1 MSSEFVA
8 RKGLIIKSVT
18 TGTTENKVL
27 VQNDVG
33 LVKLRPISDFVTND
47 TDTYTGTPDVIH
59 IISLSAA
66 EYAGIGAKDP
76 NTLYIIIG

>member
-8 RKGLIIKSVT
+8 RKGLIIKAVT
-18 TGTTENKVL
+18 TGSTENKVL
-27 VQNDVG
+27 IQDDTG
-33 LVKLRPISDFVTND
+33 LVKVKPTVDFVTND

>member
-18 TGTTENKVL
+18 TGSTENRVL
-27 VQNDVG
+27 VQDNSD
-33 LVKLRPISDFVTND
+33 LVKIKPMIDFVTND
-47 TDTYTGTPDVIH
+47 TDTFTGTPDVIH
-59 IISLSAA
+59 IVSCSAA

>member
-1 MSSEFVA
+1 MASEFVA
-8 RKGLIIKSVT
+8 RKGLIIKSIT

-27 VQNDVG
+27 IQDDTG
-33 LVKLRPISDFVTND
+33 LVKVKPVVDFVTND
-47 TDTYTGTPDVIH
+47 TDTFTGTPDVVH

-76 NTLYIIIG
+76 NTLYIVVG